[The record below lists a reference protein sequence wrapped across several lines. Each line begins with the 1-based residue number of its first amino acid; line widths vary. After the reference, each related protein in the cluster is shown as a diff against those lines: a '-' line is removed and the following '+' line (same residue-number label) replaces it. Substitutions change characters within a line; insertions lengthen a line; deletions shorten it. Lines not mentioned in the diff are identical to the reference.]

1 MFRYACGMICQ
12 EISIREI
19 DFENETFRISEEVI
33 SAPLTESIRRIGQL
47 NPVVLLKSNLS
58 YSIVCGFRRLNALRQ
73 LNTACVFA
81 RIFESGSS
89 GPLGFFDLA
98 LWDNLSHRQLDP
110 LEKARVLYKLKNDFD
125 VSDRMLIRTYLA
137 RMDLKP
143 HKQVLLSHME
153 LHESHPEFRRYFK
166 EGRLTQAS
174 MEYLSTVSSTSREII
189 ASSLAEIRLSASLQ
203 RKFFSLLDDLAAI
216 NGTEPGKPLEDPQVR
231 EVLNNPRLSP
241 AQRGEKVY
249 TILYRLRFPR
259 LAQAEKLFME
269 RKKSLGLPGSVRITA
284 DPYFETPDLYVQFSA
299 HDAERFRKLA
309 AELFEASRKPELDRL
324 FKVD

>member
-1 MFRYACGMICQ
+1 MICQ
-12 EISIREI
+12 EISIKEI

-33 SAPLTESIRRIGQL
+33 FAPLTDSIRRIGQL
-47 NPVVLLKSNLS
+47 NPVILLKSNLS
-58 YSIVCGFRRLNALRQ
+58 YKIVCGFRRLNALRQ
-73 LNTACVFA
+73 LNTPSVFA

-89 GPLGFFDLA
+89 GSLDFFDLA
-98 LWDNLSHRQLDP
+98 LWDNLSHRQLNP
-110 LEKARVLYKLKNDFD
+110 LEKARVLYKLKNDFG
-125 VSDRMLIRTYLA
+125 VSDWMSIRIYLA

-143 HKQVLLSHME
+143 HKQVLRAHMV
-153 LHESHPEFRRYFK
+153 LHDSHPEFRRYFK
-166 EGRLTQAS
+166 EGRLTLAS
-174 MEYLSTVSSTSREII
+174 MEYLSTVSSTSREIM
-189 ASSLAEIRLSASLQ
+189 ASSLAKIRLSASLQ
-203 RKFFSLLDDLAAI
+203 RKFFGLLDDLAAI

-231 EVLNNPRLSP
+231 DVLNNHRLSP

-259 LAQAEKLFME
+259 VAQAEKLFMD

-324 FKVD
+324 FKID